1 VPRPSATCVS
11 DVGLTLRS
19 VDPTGSPFR
28 ERRCI
33 PVCLAAAFSALP
45 AAARTTPGL
54 AGPRA
59 PASWV
64 SRAPLLCRMPGY
76 TPHSTISLQWGA
88 EHLHRCSYWLLCERL
103 SHEGSRRSSGRKQ
116 RSKSLSGPS
125 RCSATSPPPGGC
137 SPFVLNRILSIND
150 INLIP

>member
-1 VPRPSATCVS
+1 MPRPSATCVS
-11 DVGLTLRS
+11 YVGLKLRS

-76 TPHSTISLQWGA
+76 TPHRTISLQWGA

-103 SHEGSRRSSGRKQ
+103 ATRSRAPNDPRKARHEAGYRSPICLNKRRYTNLAEETHTLCPVGQ
-116 RSKSLSGPS
+116 TSLSPW
-125 RCSATSPPPGGC
+125 
-137 SPFVLNRILSIND
+137 V
-150 INLIP
+150 